1 MRELIRRYPDR
12 MVGYIGMEMALS
24 IRKMNDEVLALE
36 ERLKILEEA
45 KKFSVIDGKDYD
57 LDRRIFDLKKEI
69 ANLEAKR

>member
-1 MRELIRRYPDR
+1 MRELIRQYPDR

-24 IRKMNDEVLALE
+24 IKKTKDEALALE

-45 KKFSVIDGKDYD
+45 KKFPVIDGKNFD

-69 ANLEAKR
+69 VNLETKR